1 MLEDVISL
9 QSAFERVNS
18 EQTGDD
24 FIEENGAVIKLL
36 QGKHKLRALAGESNY
51 GIKRLNGDAH
61 NNRDCLTDQARKLIS
76 WTVGELENEIEGK
89 LAEWSNIM
97 ATIRISNGTVH
108 ISYQIQ
114 IGELIFDFHH
124 SILFVPYPLF
134 PHPFFLCF
142 GVLCKT
148 GASWA
153 PNFVMTFMIAISGFL
168 SWALVFV
175 IFLRMQTILSVQQH
189 LRFSRRQHPEFAWI
203 QETVPNAVVYGEM
216 FESARLA
223 MALCFVFFS
232 SLYGLVLLPSILVY
246 TAVSLSREKR
256 KVEHHSHQKSN
267 DNATMMLLMQLFG
280 SIFTF
285 FTPMFTFFGSLQFG
299 MPTSDPHVHSIIRV
313 VNITLFLVHPLV
325 AITIHLLMNRSYRRS
340 IYSSMSHLVSKVPQI
355 KTKLPASMN
364 SVSSNIT
371 VR

>member
-1 MLEDVISL
+1 CIFMMNTPIF
-9 QSAFERVNS
+9 AIFG
-18 EQTGDD
+18 GDGP
-24 FIEENGAVIKLL
+24 NKA
-36 QGKHKLRALAGESNY
+36 
-51 GIKRLNGDAH
+51 
-61 NNRDCLTDQARKLIS
+61 
-76 WTVGELENEIEGK
+76 EILK
-89 LAEWSNIM
+89 
-97 ATIRISNGTVH
+97 
-108 ISYQIQ
+108 
-114 IGELIFDFHH
+114 
-124 SILFVPYPLF
+124 
-134 PHPFFLCF
+134 
-142 GVLCKT
+142 
-148 GASWA
+148 
-153 PNFVMTFMIAISGFL
+153 
-168 SWALVFV
+168 
-175 IFLRMQTILSVQQH
+175 
-189 LRFSRRQHPEFAWI
+189 HPEFAWI